1 MSGEAS
7 APPAPVRLPDLAEPR
22 FAPEVREQMRAAVAA
37 SGPVP
42 FDADGLMEAARER
55 AGLDDFGEPGFRR
68 RLALLL
74 EAIEAEAPPSAFG
87 RLALSALFA
96 QLLESRLRLEDL
108 VARHPEIER
117 VEIRGPIVIAGLQR
131 TGTTHLHNLL
141 SADPELQ
148 HLPYWESLEPFPR
161 PGEPATRDARDPR
174 WVRTEQALALQRE
187 AMPYFDRMHEMT
199 VDHAHE
205 EIQLLAMDFST
216 MLFEALLPLARWRDD
231 YLAHD
236 QTRHYA
242 YLKRALQA
250 LSWIRGR
257 RERWV
262 LKSPQHIEQLGP
274 LRAVF
279 PDATVVL
286 THRDPVPVVAS
297 VATMVAYGA
306 RMHRDRMDLRALGAY
321 WADRTERMLRVCVR
335 ERELWPA
342 SASLDVSFR
351 ELVAD
356 ESAVVRRVY
365 DLAGQPLA
373 EPSRRAIESYVAAH
387 PRGRHGRVVY
397 DLAEFG
403 LAAGELR
410 ERFAFYLEHFGLER
424 EELPAERPG

>member
-1 MSGEAS
+1 MSFRPS
-7 APPAPVRLPDLAEPR
+7 ARPAPVRIADLAEPR
-22 FAPEVREQMRAAVAA
+22 FSPEVRAQMRAAVEAV
-37 SGPVP
+37 GRVP
-42 FDADGLMEAARER
+42 FDADGLMEAARQR
-55 AGLDDFGEPGFRR
+55 TGLDGFGEPDLRA

-74 EAIEAEAPPSAFG
+74 EAIEHDAPPSAFG
-87 RLALSALFA
+87 RIALSSLFL

-108 VARHPEIER
+108 IARHPEIER
-117 VEIRGPIVIAGLQR
+117 VEIRAPIVIAGLQR

-141 SADPELQ
+141 SADPGLQ

-161 PGEPATRDARDPR
+161 PDEPATRDRRDPR
-174 WVRTEQALALQRE
+174 WARTEQALAFQRQ

-216 MLFEALLPLARWRDD
+216 MLFEALLPLPRWRDD
-231 YLAHD
+231 YLARD
-236 QTRHYA
+236 QTAHYA

-250 LSWIRGR
+250 LSWLRGR

-297 VATMVAYGA
+297 VVTMVAYGA
-306 RMHRDRMDLRALGAY
+306 RMHRERMDLRALGAY
-321 WADRTERMLRVCVR
+321 WADRTERMLRACVGD
-335 ERELWPA
+335 RELWPEA
-342 SASLDVSFR
+342 ASLDIPFAA
-351 ELVAD
+351 LLAD
-356 ESAVVRRVY
+356 EPSVVERIYER
-365 DLAGQPLA
+365 AGQPLS
-373 EPSRRAIESYVAAH
+373 ERSRRAIEAYVATH

-397 DLAEFG
+397 DLGDFG
-403 LAAGELR
+403 LDAAELRGRFGFYR
-410 ERFAFYLEHFGLER
+410 ERFGLEP
-424 EELPAERPG
+424 EAVPAASGG